1 MLHYDKDLE
10 FPWSDSISTLM
21 QAGTMLLS
29 SIRKDSISLEVVF
42 LWRCYSQRIEALFK
56 DLLVVGDRRD
66 DGVAQG
72 EIVVLVLLKATC
84 DV

>member
-1 MLHYDKDLE
+1 MQCFKYGARESINSILDLVVNMLHYDKDLE

-42 LWRCYSQRIEALFK
+42 L
-56 DLLVVGDRRD
+56 
-66 DGVAQG
+66 
-72 EIVVLVLLKATC
+72 
-84 DV
+84 